1 VKNVFLLATFVLGV
15 FFGVIFTG
23 LSINFTSSNFMIKE
37 VLSPYDYDKTIE
49 VLVNRINNTP
59 GWGIVAVIDQNAAVK
74 KTGGSDIGKL
84 SIIQYCSGKYSSEML
99 RVDSRKRIA
108 VFMPKSFA
116 VYEKSNGKVY
126 IALSN
131 VALIGKL
138 FDKETAG
145 IIERVSLEVERMLS
159 FINFKFSLF

>member
-1 VKNVFLLATFVLGV
+1 MKKVYLLSTFVLGL

-49 VLVNRINNTP
+49 VLIKRVKDTP
-59 GWGIVAVIDQNAAVK
+59 GWDIVAVIDQNATVK
-74 KTGGSDIGKL
+74 KSGGLDIGKL
-84 SIIQYCSGKYSSEML
+84 SIIQYCSGKYASEML

-131 VALIGKL
+131 GALIGKL

-145 IIERVSLEVERMLS
+145 ILERVSLEVERMLS
-159 FINFKFSLF
+159 FINFKFNLF